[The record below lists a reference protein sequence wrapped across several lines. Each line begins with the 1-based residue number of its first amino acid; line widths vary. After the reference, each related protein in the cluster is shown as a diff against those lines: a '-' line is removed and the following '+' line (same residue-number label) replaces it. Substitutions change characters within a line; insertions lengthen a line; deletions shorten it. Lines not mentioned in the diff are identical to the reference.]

1 MKEDLNGLI
10 KRAEILEKYG
20 VKNKTLLD
28 IGAGPLATIEAR
40 DFNCQVTSIDI
51 SEAELKEAIKEAV
64 REKVG
69 QKIKFEKADA
79 TDLPY
84 PVNHFDVVISYGALH
99 HISLQKRKK
108 FIQEVSRV
116 AKEKIIIVELNQA
129 GFKHLHSFDNYQL
142 VDLDW
147 LEKELN
153 SLGKTEK
160 YLGKLMNVYAC
171 FKKMKKCIV
180 SWSGGKEPKD

>member
-1 MKEDLNGLI
+1 MVPSLWGLYHY
-10 KRAEILEKYG
+10 KTPSKY
-20 VKNKTLLD
+20 K
-28 IGAGPLATIEAR
+28 
-40 DFNCQVTSIDI
+40 
-51 SEAELKEAIKEAV
+51 KEAV

-79 TDLPY
+79 TNLPY
-84 PVNHFDVVISYGALH
+84 PVNHFDVVISYGASH

-116 AKEKIIIVELNQA
+116 DKEKIIIELNQA
-129 GFKHLHSFDNYQL
+129 GFKNLHSFDNYQL

-171 FKKMKKCIV
+171 FKKMKKYIF
-180 SWSGGKEPKD
+180 SWSEGKKQKD